1 MEDLF
6 ERAPIPRAYFKLALP
21 VVLSMVASMIYN
33 LADTFFVS
41 QTQNTN
47 LVAGVALCTPLFSLL
62 IAIGDIFGLGG
73 SSLISRLLGEKAF
86 QTGSRVS
93 SFCLY
98 GAVVFGLL
106 TTILLLA
113 FEPPILHLLGATTAT
128 YAYAAQFY
136 RIMALG
142 AMPIIVSIVPG
153 NLIRTE
159 GFATQSMIG
168 TMVGTVITII
178 LDPILIFSLGME
190 AAGAALAT
198 VIGYMISASVL
209 VYLTWRY
216 CQVVSVDVRLS
227 RIDGHLLRQVLF
239 IGIPGSITN
248 LMQAFGTAVLN
259 RYLVDY
265 GPTRVAAMGIV
276 LKVYMIIM
284 LVMVGFAFGAQPLI
298 GYTFG
303 AKNRARFKQIL
314 HFDLLVEV
322 VYALVFAVIL
332 MIFAPQLMALFLHNP
347 AVIQTGTYMLRAF
360 LVTTPFVGAVLVY
373 TTVFQSTGKASGA
386 FIMSIARQG
395 VVFYVMVVLGAQLF
409 GYHGVIW
416 AQPVA
421 DVLTCGLGW
430 LLTKLLLN
438 RKSSVN

>member
-113 FEPPILHLLGATTAT
+113 FERPILHLLGATTAT

-198 VIGYMISASVL
+198 VIDYTISASVL
-209 VYLTWRY
+209 VYLTWR
-216 CQVVSVDVRLS
+216 
-227 RIDGHLLRQVLF
+227 
-239 IGIPGSITN
+239 
-248 LMQAFGTAVLN
+248 
-259 RYLVDY
+259 
-265 GPTRVAAMGIV
+265 
-276 LKVYMIIM
+276 
-284 LVMVGFAFGAQPLI
+284 
-298 GYTFG
+298 
-303 AKNRARFKQIL
+303 
-314 HFDLLVEV
+314 
-322 VYALVFAVIL
+322 
-332 MIFAPQLMALFLHNP
+332 
-347 AVIQTGTYMLRAF
+347 
-360 LVTTPFVGAVLVY
+360 
-373 TTVFQSTGKASGA
+373 
-386 FIMSIARQG
+386 
-395 VVFYVMVVLGAQLF
+395 
-409 GYHGVIW
+409 
-416 AQPVA
+416 
-421 DVLTCGLGW
+421 
-430 LLTKLLLN
+430 
-438 RKSSVN
+438 